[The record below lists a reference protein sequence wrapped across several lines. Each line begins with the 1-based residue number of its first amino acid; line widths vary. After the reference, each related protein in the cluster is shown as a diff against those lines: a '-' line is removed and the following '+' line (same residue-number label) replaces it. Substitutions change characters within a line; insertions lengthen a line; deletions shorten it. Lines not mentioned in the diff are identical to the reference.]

1 MPAFAFEALDAQGQ
15 TRTGMLEADNAKAA
29 RSQLRAQ
36 ALVPLAVSPAAQS
49 GAADGSRTAGGW
61 LQRPVFGSTG
71 LAIWTRQVAGL
82 VSSGLTLERALTAL
96 SDEADDER
104 QRHLVAVLRAE
115 VNAGAPFAQA
125 LAQHPREFSDI
136 YCAVIGAG
144 EHSGR
149 LGLVLERLADDLE
162 ERQALKA
169 KLVGAALYPA
179 IVTLVAIAIVIF
191 LVSYVVPQVA
201 GVFAGSRRALP
212 FLTVAML
219 AVSAFVRHYGI
230 WLLIA
235 IVIAAISARYAYARA
250 AFRSKFDAAF
260 LRLPI
265 LGRLARGYN
274 AARFASTLAMLAGA
288 GVPILKALQAA
299 AETLNNRAMRADALD
314 ALVQVRE
321 GAPLASALA
330 QRKRFPSLLS
340 MFARL
345 GEQTGQ
351 LPLMLQRAAVQ
362 LSTEVQR
369 RAVQLATV
377 LEPLLIVVMG
387 LVVMLIVLAVLLPII
402 QLNQFV
408 K

>member
-1 MPAFAFEALDAQGQ
+1 MPAFVFEALDAQGQ

-49 GAADGSRTAGGW
+49 EAAGGTRTAGGW

-96 SDEADDER
+96 SEETDDER

-115 VNAGAPFAQA
+115 VNAGASFARA

-144 EHSGR
+144 EHSGK
-149 LGLVLERLADDLE
+149 LGLVLESLADDLE

-179 IVTLVAIAIVIF
+179 IVTVVAIVIVIF

-219 AVSAFVRHYGI
+219 GISSVVRNYGL
-230 WLLIA
+230 WMLIA
-235 IVIAAISARYAYARA
+235 IVIGAICARLAYAKDE
-250 AFRSKFDAAF
+250 FRSKFDAVF
-260 LRLPI
+260 LRLPMV
-265 LGRLARGYN
+265 GRLARGYN

-330 QRKRFPSLLS
+330 QKKRFPGLLS

-362 LSTEVQR
+362 LSAEVQR
-369 RAVQLATV
+369 RAMALATL
-377 LEPLLIVVMG
+377 LEPLLIVAMG